1 MCCSAMQHL
10 RHFWQLSDEDGYSSG
25 TLFLVNFIAF
35 ARALNRYRIK
45 LQEHIPAVQFSNV
58 LPPVETALEH
68 VQ

>member
-1 MCCSAMQHL
+1 MLCNTYDTFGNSLMKMDIAVVP
-10 RHFWQLSDEDGYSSG
+10 FF
-25 TLFLVNFIAF
+25 FLVNFIAF

-58 LPPVETALEH
+58 LPPVEMALEH